1 MPKNPLSLDARKQ
14 GGRIAIN
21 FDLASSKFL
30 ICCTL
35 RVYTYVNRI
44 YALNEL
50 IRYPYTSFKRLM
62 AEIAYRSVH
71 KFWRHMYI

>member
-14 GGRIAIN
+14 GGRIATS
-21 FDLASSKFL
+21 LALAFPKFL

-35 RVYTYVNRI
+35 RVYTDVNRT

-50 IRYPYTSFKRLM
+50 IRHPYTSFKRLM

-71 KFWRHMYI
+71 KFLASRV